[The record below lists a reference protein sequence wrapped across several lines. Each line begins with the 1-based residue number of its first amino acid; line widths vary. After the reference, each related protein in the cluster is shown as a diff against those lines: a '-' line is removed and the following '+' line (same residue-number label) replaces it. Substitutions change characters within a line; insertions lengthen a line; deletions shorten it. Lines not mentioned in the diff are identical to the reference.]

1 MTTKAMSRLG
11 RAACPHAAVLLA
23 LMLVAG
29 CGDGKDGAAPAA
41 PVVAP
46 MPSEAARKADAER
59 LALSARL
66 EAVDK
71 ELAAGVA
78 DAGRREKLLEEQKRL
93 SVEVK
98 EANREKLR
106 RDREEV
112 RRMISEK
119 NRKKE
124 GQK

>member
-1 MTTKAMSRLG
+1 MTTEAMSRLG

-29 CGDGKDGAAPAA
+29 CGDGKDDAAPAA
-41 PVVAP
+41 PSAP
-46 MPSEAARKADAER
+46 VPSEAARKADAER

-119 NRKKE
+119 KKKE
-124 GQK
+124 EQK

>member
-1 MTTKAMSRLG
+1 MTIDAIVTSVRL
-11 RAACPHAAVLLA
+11 RSACAIAALL
-23 LMLVAG
+23 LVAG
-29 CGDGKDGAAPAA
+29 CGDGKDAPAPAPAPSA
-41 PVVAP
+41 PVQ
-46 MPSEAARKADAER
+46 SEAARKADAER
-59 LALSARL
+59 LALSAKL

-71 ELAAGVA
+71 ELAAGVE
-78 DAGRREKLLEEQKRL
+78 DAARREKLLEEQKRL